1 MQRLP
6 VETRDL
12 LLALLMG
19 QVVKRMKGPL
29 TVLVIGGNLGLGVA
43 LLYRLAALKPSAKAQ
58 PEGAPRLKTAFFREA
73 TSSPRTPS
81 DSTTPSS
88 R

>member
-6 VETRDL
+6 VNTRDIL
-12 LLALLMG
+12 MALLMG
-19 QVVKRMKGPL
+19 QVVKRVRAPL
-29 TVLVIGGNLGLGVA
+29 TLLVIGGNLGLGIA
-43 LLYRLAALKPSAKAQ
+43 LLYRLAALQKKEP
-58 PEGAPRLKTAFFREA
+58 GRPRLRTVFWREP

-81 DSTTPSS
+81 GSATPSS